1 MDQPPFDQDDFDDVR
16 PQETGFDLAP
26 ALIGW
31 GIAALAFA
39 IFIIINNT
47 SPLVTSA
54 SLPAKIFAVIVGA
67 ALGTGAA
74 LVGDALRRAVM
85 PSAVYTQGG
94 FFSLL
99 WIKVFWKVGPQV
111 IGLLIGV
118 FLGTALVLQ

>member
-1 MDQPPFDQDDFDDVR
+1 MDQPPFGQDDFDDSR
-16 PQETGFDLAP
+16 PERSGFDLAP

-39 IFIIINNT
+39 IFITINNT

-54 SLPAKIFAVIVGA
+54 SLGAKIFSVIVST
-67 ALGTGAA
+67 ALGTAAA
-74 LVGDALRRAVM
+74 LAGDFLRRAVI

-94 FFSLL
+94 FFHLL
-99 WIKVFWKVGPQV
+99 WIKVFWAIGPQV

-118 FLGTALVLQ
+118 FFGTALVLK